1 MDRIEIYREIIK
13 KAMRELADFIP
24 EEEGI
29 RTEVLL
35 DDANGHY
42 QVLQVGWKNG
52 RRIHGTL
59 FHVDLLGDKVY
70 LEHDGTD
77 LALVDDLLDG
87 GIPKSD
93 IVMGFQPPAHRKYT
107 DYAVS

>member
-1 MDRIEIYREIIK
+1 MDRIERYREIIK
-13 KAMRELADFIP
+13 QAMRSLAEYIP

-29 RTEVLL
+29 RTEITL

-42 QVLQVGWKNG
+42 QVLQIGWKDR

-59 FHVDLLGDKVY
+59 FHVDLINGKVY

-77 LALVDDLLDG
+77 LALVDDLLDA
-87 GIPKSD
+87 GIPKHD
-93 IVMGFQPPAHRKYT
+93 IVMGFHPPNQRQFT
-107 DYAVS
+107 DFAIA